1 MALSTEVYGEV
12 AVIRLEDEL
21 TADNV
26 GRFHALSEG
35 PLADG
40 IRNFVLDME
49 KTEYLD
55 SAGLEAIVELLER
68 LEAAGGQLKCSGL
81 GACCRK
87 VFEVTRLDRRIE
99 RFESLIDAVRS
110 FQ

>member
-1 MALSTEVYGEV
+1 MPITSETYGEV

-21 TADNV
+21 TGDSV
-26 GRFHALSEG
+26 PRFQAVLDQ
-35 PLADG
+35 PLGEG

-55 SAGLEAIVELLER
+55 NAGLEAIQDLITQLQP
-68 LEAAGGQLKCSGL
+68 AAGQLKASGL
-81 GACCRK
+81 GTGCRK
-87 VFEVTRLDRRIE
+87 IFQLTRLDRRVDL
-99 RFESLIDAVRS
+99 FDSLIDAVRS

>member
-1 MALSTEVYGEV
+1 MALTTEVYGEV
-12 AVIRLEDEL
+12 AVVRLEDEL

-26 GRFHALSEG
+26 SRFHALTEG
-35 PLADG
+35 PLGDG

-55 SAGLEAIVELLER
+55 SAGLEAIVDLIDRVESL
-68 LEAAGGQLKCSGL
+68 GGQLKCSGL
-81 GACCRK
+81 GSCCRK

-99 RFESLIDAVRS
+99 RFDSLIDAVRS